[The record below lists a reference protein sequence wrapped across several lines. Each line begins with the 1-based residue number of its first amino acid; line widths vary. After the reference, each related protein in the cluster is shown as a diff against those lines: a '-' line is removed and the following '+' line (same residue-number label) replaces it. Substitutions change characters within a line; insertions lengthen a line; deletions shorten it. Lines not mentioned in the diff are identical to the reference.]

1 MLRRW
6 IKHKTHRQVE
16 KVKPSLYLWGNK
28 ASYTLSKRKQKHNK
42 KCTMKIKGQKYEES
56 NQPKQTKEMTG
67 LHTYAQPSL
76 APPAY
81 PSHLCWKM
89 ERTRHKRKL
98 AFKVHQEVPKGL
110 NKHWDEKT
118 NSGSNRQANKAGELE
133 PTLCV
138 CCPNLIPVGCR
149 CECLSHLSKV
159 CPAFCLFE
167 QLEQA
172 PPTTLNWT
180 NVWGNG

>member
-1 MLRRW
+1 MYHEDQRAEIRG
-6 IKHKTHRQVE
+6 IKPTETDKGDDRTIYICPALISSTRLSISSVL
-16 KVKPSLYLWGNK
+16 KDGNK
-28 ASYTLSKRKQKHNK
+28 S
-42 KCTMKIKGQKYEES
+42 
-56 NQPKQTKEMTG
+56 
-67 LHTYAQPSL
+67 
-76 APPAY
+76 
-81 PSHLCWKM
+81 
-89 ERTRHKRKL
+89 RTRHKRKL
-98 AFKVHQEVPKGL
+98 TFKVHQEVPKGL

-138 CCPNLIPVGCR
+138 CGSNQLGWIPVGCR

-180 NVWGNG
+180 NGWGNG